1 LLNGHNGVTAEMAI
15 RLEKAGWDPPNR
27 GCTTRCPM
35 ISGKPRR
42 GRPRSRSRSS
52 HRGNQCEHLRRDGL
66 AGAFGC
72 ITTLRWRRARRG
84 GGGRRTRAAFFGD
97 RF

>member
-1 LLNGHNGVTAEMAI
+1 MTRRTNTDEAMAFI
-15 RLEKAGWDPPNR
+15 GENWIGPTGRLK
-27 GCTTRCPM
+27 C
-35 ISGKPRR
+35 RR
-42 GRPRSRSRSS
+42 
-52 HRGNQCEHLRRDGL
+52 NQCEHLRRDGL